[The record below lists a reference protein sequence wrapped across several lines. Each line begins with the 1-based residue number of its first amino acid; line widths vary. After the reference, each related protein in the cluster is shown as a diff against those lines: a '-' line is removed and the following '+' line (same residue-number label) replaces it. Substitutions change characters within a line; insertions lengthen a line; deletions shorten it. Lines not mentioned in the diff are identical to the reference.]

1 MEDEVFTSGSVTLYR
16 NSWTF
21 KMFDMLMRLPPVYM
35 MDTLLVY
42 NMGVN
47 TDTSIQTVS
56 PINEDVNI
64 TEEINNS
71 TDLYQTFSNLYGG
84 SPALLVIPHI
94 LRFIGCT
101 IFYFLS
107 MFVFFLPTE
116 SLIVFYQYSLALAV
130 MPVSYISHKLMI
142 DSCQEGNILSSYFDS
157 NWSASL
163 LSLNVNY
170 RYISAVIINYILQT
184 SLANIMQKLVKL
196 SGTFTLSLREY
207 LTVVMVSPCIFS
219 LLSLP
224 SSLLFVSAFVSNI
237 LPAILL
243 GISLG
248 QQLNKVIFNLKVM
261 YRTKRDFITN
271 FGLNTFIESEWVR
284 LRVPSVLRYF
294 WLSRMSLMLVIKQPT
309 VSLDTS
315 NMVAAFECTKQLV
328 IQGSDT
334 IVTVLGMTSVVSTL
348 SHWLGLMFQILLAA
362 DHEEDKSVAS
372 VSAVLFFVLALQT
385 GLTGMNSEKRFHQ
398 ICKNLCLLLTAILHF
413 VHSMVQPVLMSISAS
428 RNNNRSSHIR
438 ALSICLFL
446 LMSPTLLVLVLW
458 QYFNVGTWLL
468 AVTAFCI
475 EVVVKVLV
483 TVLVYGLF
491 MWDSHC
497 QDGLWESLDDWVY
510 YIRAVGNVVEFC
522 FAVFLF
528 FNGGWILLFESG
540 GTIRACMMLIHAYFN
555 IWCEARNG
563 WSAFT
568 KRRTAVAKINSLT
581 DATEEDINKHN
592 DVCAICYQEMT
603 VAKITRCRHM
613 FHSICLRKW
622 LYMQD
627 NCPMCHEKLY
637 KSDATSQTDAE
648 PPVVAN
654 EDNNNEA
661 DGDQNEDASDNYT
674 DMTESDPDE

>member
-1 MEDEVFTSGSVTLYR
+1 
-16 NSWTF
+16 
-21 KMFDMLMRLPPVYM
+21 MLMRLPPVYM

-71 TDLYQTFSNLYGG
+71 TDLYQTFSNLHGG

-224 SSLLFVSAFVSNI
+224 SSLLFVSAYVSNI

-248 QQLNKVIFNLKVM
+248 QQLN
-261 YRTKRDFITN
+261 
-271 FGLNTFIESEWVR
+271 
-284 LRVPSVLRYF
+284 
-294 WLSRMSLMLVIKQPT
+294 LS
-309 VSLDTS
+309 
-315 NMVAAFECTKQLV
+315 
-328 IQGSDT
+328 
-334 IVTVLGMTSVVSTL
+334 
-348 SHWLGLMFQILLAA
+348 
-362 DHEEDKSVAS
+362 
-372 VSAVLFFVLALQT
+372 
-385 GLTGMNSEKRFHQ
+385 
-398 ICKNLCLLLTAILHF
+398 
-413 VHSMVQPVLMSISAS
+413 
-428 RNNNRSSHIR
+428 
-438 ALSICLFL
+438 
-446 LMSPTLLVLVLW
+446 
-458 QYFNVGTWLL
+458 
-468 AVTAFCI
+468 
-475 EVVVKVLV
+475 
-483 TVLVYGLF
+483 
-491 MWDSHC
+491 
-497 QDGLWESLDDWVY
+497 
-510 YIRAVGNVVEFC
+510 
-522 FAVFLF
+522 
-528 FNGGWILLFESG
+528 
-540 GTIRACMMLIHAYFN
+540 LIH
-555 IWCEARNG
+555 I
-563 WSAFT
+563 
-568 KRRTAVAKINSLT
+568 
-581 DATEEDINKHN
+581 
-592 DVCAICYQEMT
+592 
-603 VAKITRCRHM
+603 
-613 FHSICLRKW
+613 
-622 LYMQD
+622 
-627 NCPMCHEKLY
+627 
-637 KSDATSQTDAE
+637 
-648 PPVVAN
+648 
-654 EDNNNEA
+654 
-661 DGDQNEDASDNYT
+661 
-674 DMTESDPDE
+674 

>member
-1 MEDEVFTSGSVTLYR
+1 VFTSGSVTLYR

>member
-1 MEDEVFTSGSVTLYR
+1 MMEDEVFTTGSVTLYR

-21 KMFDMLMRLPPVYM
+21 KMFDLLMRLPPVYM

-47 TDTSIQTVS
+47 TDTSIQTLS
-56 PINEDVNI
+56 PIHEDVNI

-101 IFYFLS
+101 IFYILS
-107 MFVFFLPTE
+107 MFIFFLPTE
-116 SLIVFYQYSLALAV
+116 SLVVFYQYSLALGV
-130 MPVSYISHKLMI
+130 MPVSYVSHKLMI
-142 DSCQEGNILSSYFDS
+142 DSCQDGNIFSSYLDS

-163 LSLNVNY
+163 LSLGVNY
-170 RYISAVIINYILQT
+170 RFISSVIINYILQT

-196 SGTFTLSLREY
+196 SGTFTVSLREY
-207 LTVVMVSPCIFS
+207 LTAVMVSPCLFS

-248 QQLNKVIFNLKVM
+248 QQLNKVVFNLKVM

-294 WLSRMSLMLVIKQPT
+294 WLSRMSIMLVIKQPT

-315 NMVAAFECTKQLV
+315 NIMAAFEYTKQLV

-385 GLTGMNSEKRFHQ
+385 GLTGMDSEKRFHQ

-446 LMSPTLLVLVLW
+446 LTSPTLLVLVLW

-483 TVLVYGLF
+483 TVFVYGLF

-648 PPVVAN
+648 PPVAA
-654 EDNNNEA
+654 DNNNEA
-661 DGDQNEDASDNYT
+661 DQNENEDASDNYT
-674 DMTESDPDE
+674 DVTESDPDE

>member
-1 MEDEVFTSGSVTLYR
+1 
-16 NSWTF
+16 
-21 KMFDMLMRLPPVYM
+21 MLMRLPPVYM

-438 ALSICLFL
+438 
-446 LMSPTLLVLVLW
+446 VR
-458 QYFNVGTWLL
+458 N
-468 AVTAFCI
+468 
-475 EVVVKVLV
+475 
-483 TVLVYGLF
+483 GLF
-491 MWDSHC
+491 ISFKC
-497 QDGLWESLDDWVY
+497 
-510 YIRAVGNVVEFC
+510 
-522 FAVFLF
+522 
-528 FNGGWILLFESG
+528 
-540 GTIRACMMLIHAYFN
+540 
-555 IWCEARNG
+555 
-563 WSAFT
+563 
-568 KRRTAVAKINSLT
+568 LT
-581 DATEEDINKHN
+581 
-592 DVCAICYQEMT
+592 
-603 VAKITRCRHM
+603 
-613 FHSICLRKW
+613 
-622 LYMQD
+622 
-627 NCPMCHEKLY
+627 
-637 KSDATSQTDAE
+637 
-648 PPVVAN
+648 
-654 EDNNNEA
+654 
-661 DGDQNEDASDNYT
+661 
-674 DMTESDPDE
+674 